1 MTIVEW
7 INQILM
13 YKTPWENFD
22 ESEHK
27 TFSPFIVNR
36 WLSMDNDFLEIVN
49 FFQKYSIGL
58 LEPKDTYKWYCN
70 IIPKQK
76 RFNKYIKSKKSVI
89 YNNELVDIVC
99 EHFEISKKECI
110 EYIELLGK
118 EELKSILE
126 LYGKNEK
133 EIKKLLKGKK

>member
-7 INQILM
+7 VNQILM
-13 YKTPWENFD
+13 HKTPWENFD

-58 LEPKDTYKWYCN
+58 LEPRDTYKWYCDVL
-70 IIPKQK
+70 PKGK
-76 RFNKYIKSKKSVI
+76 RFNRYIKGKKQKK
-89 YNNELVDIVC
+89 YDKELVEIVC
-99 EHFEISKKECI
+99 KYFEISKKECI
-110 EYIELLGK
+110 EYIELMDK
-118 EELKSILE
+118 EQLKFLLE
-126 LYGKNEK
+126 LYGKESK
-133 EIKKLLKGKK
+133 QIKKLLKGKK

>member
-7 INQILM
+7 INQILV

-58 LEPKDTYKWYCN
+58 LEPKDTYKWYCDVL
-70 IIPKQK
+70 PKGK
-76 RFNKYIKSKKSVI
+76 RFNRYIKGKKQVK
-89 YNNELVDIVC
+89 YDKELVDIVC
-99 EHFEISKKECI
+99 KHYETSKTECV
-110 EYIELLGK
+110 EYIELLK
-118 EELKSILE
+118 KSELTSMLE
-126 LYGKNEK
+126 LYGKNKK

>member
-7 INQILM
+7 INQILV

-22 ESEHK
+22 ESEQK

-36 WLSMDNDFLEIVN
+36 WLSMDNEFLEIVN

-58 LEPKDTYKWYCN
+58 LEPKDTYKWYCDVL
-70 IIPKQK
+70 PKGK
-76 RFNKYIKSKKSVI
+76 RFNRYIKGKKQVKYDKDLISM
-89 YNNELVDIVC
+89 VC
-99 EHFEISKKECI
+99 KHYETSKKECI
-110 EYIELLGK
+110 EYIEMLK
-118 EELKSILE
+118 KSELISILE
-126 LYGKNEK
+126 LYGKSEK

>member
-7 INQILM
+7 INQILV

-22 ESEHK
+22 ESEQK

-58 LEPKDTYKWYCN
+58 LEPKDTYKWYCDVL
-70 IIPKQK
+70 PKGK
-76 RFNKYIKSKKSVI
+76 RFNRYIKGKKQVKYDKDLISV
-89 YNNELVDIVC
+89 VC
-99 EHFEISKKECI
+99 KHYETSKKECV
-110 EYIELLGK
+110 EYIELLK
-118 EELKSILE
+118 KAKSA
-126 LYGKNEK
+126 KD
-133 EIKKLLKGKK
+133 EI

>member
-7 INQILM
+7 INQILV

-36 WLSMDNDFLEIVN
+36 WLSMDNDFIEIVN

-58 LEPKDTYKWYCN
+58 LKSKDTYKWYCDVL
-70 IIPKQK
+70 PKGK
-76 RFNKYIKSKKSVI
+76 RFNRYIKGKKQVK
-89 YNNELVDIVC
+89 YDKELVEIVC
-99 EHFEISKKECI
+99 KHYENSKKECI
-110 EYIELLGK
+110 EYIGMLSKVQLKVMLEFYGK
-118 EELKSILE
+118 ESKQ
-126 LYGKNEK
+126 
-133 EIKKLLKGKK
+133 IKKLLKGIK

>member
-7 INQILM
+7 INQILV
-13 YKTPWENFD
+13 YKTSWENFD

-58 LEPKDTYKWYCN
+58 LDPKDTYKWYCDVL
-70 IIPKQK
+70 PKGK
-76 RFNKYIKSKKSVI
+76 RFNRYIKGKKQVKYDKDLISV
-89 YNNELVDIVC
+89 VC
-99 EHFEISKKECI
+99 KHYETSKKECV
-110 EYIELLGK
+110 EYIELLK
-118 EELKSILE
+118 KSELISMLE
-126 LYGKNEK
+126 LYGKEPK
-133 EIKKLLKGKK
+133 QIKKLLKGKK

>member
-7 INQILM
+7 VNQILM

-36 WLSMDNDFLEIVN
+36 WLSMDNDFIEIVN

-58 LEPKDTYKWYCN
+58 LAPKDTYKWYCDVL
-70 IIPKQK
+70 PKGK
-76 RFNKYIKSKKSVI
+76 RFNRYIKGKKQKK
-89 YNNELVDIVC
+89 YDTELVEMVYK
-99 EHFEISKKECI
+99 HFETSKKECT
-110 EYIELLGK
+110 EYIELMDK
-118 EELKSILE
+118 EQLKSLLE
-126 LYGKNEK
+126 LYGKESK
-133 EIKKLLKGKK
+133 QIKKLLKGKK

>member
-36 WLSMDNDFLEIVN
+36 WLSMDNDFIEVVN

-58 LEPKDTYKWYCN
+58 LSHKDIYTWYCDVL
-70 IIPKQK
+70 PRGK
-76 RFNKYIKSKKSVI
+76 RFNRYIKGKKRI
-89 YNNELVDIVC
+89 KYDEELVEIVC
-99 EHFEISKKECI
+99 KYFEISKKECI
-110 EYIELLGK
+110 EYIELMDK
-118 EELKSILE
+118 EQLKSLLE
-126 LYGKNEK
+126 LYGKESK
-133 EIKKLLKGKK
+133 QIKKILKCKK

>member
-7 INQILM
+7 VNQILM

-36 WLSMDNDFLEIVN
+36 WLSMDDDFLEIVN

-58 LEPKDTYKWYCN
+58 LKPKDTYKWYCDVL
-70 IIPKQK
+70 PKGK
-76 RFNKYIKSKKSVI
+76 RFNRYIKGKKQVK
-89 YNNELVDIVC
+89 YETELV
-99 EHFEISKKECI
+99 EIMCRHYETSKQECI
-110 EYIELLGK
+110 EYIGMLSKNALRE
-118 EELKSILE
+118 ILE
-126 LYGKNEK
+126 LYGTESKQ
-133 EIKKLLKGKK
+133 IKKLLKGKK

>member
-22 ESEHK
+22 ESDHK

-36 WLSMDNDFLEIVN
+36 WLSMDNDFLEIIN

-58 LEPKDTYKWYCN
+58 LEPRDTYKWYCDVL
-70 IIPKQK
+70 PKGK
-76 RFNKYIKSKKSVI
+76 RFNRYIKGKKQTK
-89 YNNELVDIVC
+89 YEKELIEMVC
-99 EHFEISKKECI
+99 KYFEVSKKECI
-110 EYIELLGK
+110 EYIELIDK
-118 EELKSILE
+118 EQLKSLLE
-126 LYGKNEK
+126 LYGKEPK
-133 EIKKLLKGKK
+133 QIKKLLKGKK

>member
-7 INQILM
+7 INQVLVH
-13 YKTPWENFD
+13 KTPWENFV

-58 LEPKDTYKWYCN
+58 LEPKDTYKWYCDVL
-70 IIPKQK
+70 PKGK
-76 RFNKYIKSKKSVI
+76 RFNRYIKGKKQMK
-89 YNNELVDIVC
+89 YDKELVEIVC
-99 EHFEISKKECI
+99 KYYETSKKECT

-126 LYGKNEK
+126 LYGKNKK